1 MDKVQLHIDK
11 LVDGSEDFDREMYY
25 LCLNDSDDESMLPI
39 QIGASEAEFLSMAIE
54 GMNPSRPTPYDL
66 ILDLAKTSKMVLQEV
81 FIYRAEEFTFYSK
94 LLFEDEDGY
103 MHEIESRTSDAIT
116 LATLTGAEIFA
127 EAKMFYSRCERI
139 SRQRERFDDIKA
151 DYAEMD
157 NIRDPEYIVKL
168 SDDELRKLSEK
179 WLKNEEY
186 ELVAL
191 CRAELLRRRKGDK

>member
-11 LVDGSEDFDREMYY
+11 LEDGSEDFDREVYY
-25 LCLNDSDDESMLPI
+25 VYLNDSDDRSTLQI
-39 QIGASEAEFLSMAIE
+39 QIGTSEAEFLSMAIE

-66 ILDLAKTSKMVLQEV
+66 ILDLAKATNMVLQEV
-81 FIYRAEEFTFYSK
+81 VIYRADEFAFYSK
-94 LLFEDEDGY
+94 LLFEDEEGF
-103 MHEIESRTSDAIT
+103 MHEIESRTSDAMT

-127 EAKMFYSRCERI
+127 ESRMFYSRCVRLG
-139 SRQRERFDDIKA
+139 RQRERFEDIQA

-157 NIRDPEYIVKL
+157 NIRDPEYIAKL